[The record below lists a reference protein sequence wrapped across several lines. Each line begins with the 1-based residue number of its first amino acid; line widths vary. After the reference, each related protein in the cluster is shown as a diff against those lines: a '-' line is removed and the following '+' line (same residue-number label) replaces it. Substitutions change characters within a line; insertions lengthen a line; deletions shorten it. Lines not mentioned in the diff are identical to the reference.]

1 MIFFFY
7 CPFRVGVK
15 RQIRKASSMGWNSC
29 VLSDSRVSP
38 VSVNGEFIFKLP
50 EILPRLQ
57 DSILPHYKREGRPDL
72 FLSSRIPGGRLRHHF
87 WLWGTCVAFI
97 SINGSTSHRKNTL
110 RVFKCL
116 NDDLHKAGRAF
127 LISAAMLLVAALG
140 LCSTVGCPLRHS
152 SQPATSECQGRG
164 RFWKCSRHWLSLQR
178 GGWKLSGSP
187 LVRIFLVT
195 RETLLIEK
203 ATWGA
208 VFLTGSF
215 KAKAK

>member
-1 MIFFFY
+1 MERRKERKRKKRRREGEREREKGRERKTLIYYNFYDKNDFFFY

-87 WLWGTCVAFI
+87 WL
-97 SINGSTSHRKNTL
+97 
-110 RVFKCL
+110 
-116 NDDLHKAGRAF
+116 
-127 LISAAMLLVAALG
+127 
-140 LCSTVGCPLRHS
+140 
-152 SQPATSECQGRG
+152 
-164 RFWKCSRHWLSLQR
+164 
-178 GGWKLSGSP
+178 
-187 LVRIFLVT
+187 
-195 RETLLIEK
+195 
-203 ATWGA
+203 
-208 VFLTGSF
+208 
-215 KAKAK
+215 